1 MREQHPLDD
10 LFARTLRDA
19 EAAPSDAV
27 WEGIVQERGWA
38 HLTLLRLR
46 RRWVWL
52 ALLLLLGGTAGYVG
66 ITSSGEKHAGVPGTD
81 SSTSVAVV
89 PNASLG
95 ATSTMAGNASLGGS
109 APEIPEPK
117 TQWPRPLCK
126 RLQTAMNDYKR
137 KINRIRGKHR

>member
-66 ITSSGEKHAGVPGTD
+66 ITSSGEKHAGVRYFHYGGERLLGWIRTGD
-81 SSTSVAVV
+81 S
-89 PNASLG
+89 G
-95 ATSTMAGNASLGGS
+95 AFKLSGRSRTNTCF
-109 APEIPEPK
+109 IHD
-117 TQWPRPLCK
+117 
-126 RLQTAMNDYKR
+126 RLAAN
-137 KINRIRGKHR
+137 G